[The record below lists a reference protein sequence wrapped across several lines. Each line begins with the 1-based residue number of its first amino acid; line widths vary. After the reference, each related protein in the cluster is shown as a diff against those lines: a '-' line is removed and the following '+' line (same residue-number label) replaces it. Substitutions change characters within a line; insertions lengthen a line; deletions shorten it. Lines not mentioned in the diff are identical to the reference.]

1 VQCRAIEYLAW
12 SPLLRNG
19 RIADMSRRQEE
30 KHRKRDRSGGED
42 ELPQEPEGEDELD
55 VAPTDF
61 RRNVW
66 LLVVIL
72 AVVALA
78 WIANVVTDLGLFQP
92 ASP

>member
-1 VQCRAIEYLAW
+1 M
-12 SPLLRNG
+12 
-19 RIADMSRRQEE
+19 ADMSRRQEE
-30 KHRKRDRSGGED
+30 KHRKRDRPDGEPGEPDSGEAEAGND
-42 ELPQEPEGEDELD
+42 LD

-78 WIANVVTDLGLFQP
+78 WLANVVADLGLFQQSAP
-92 ASP
+92 